1 MSRRDST
8 AIATF
13 AGAALVGVVGGLWLA
28 RSVDRTQRDALFAKS
43 AWRRHAA
50 LGFLEREGDAE
61 AIGVLRDYLS
71 WETHPALRARGAR
84 ALASLEAAFA

>member
-28 RSVDRTQRDALFAKS
+28 RSVDRTQRDALFSKNTL
-43 AWRRHAA
+43 RRHAA

-61 AIGVLRDYLS
+61 SIGLLRDYLA
-71 WETHPALRARGAR
+71 WETQPALRSRGGR
-84 ALASLEAAFA
+84 ILASLEAAFA

>member
-1 MSRRDST
+1 MSRPAST

-50 LGFLEREGDAE
+50 IGFLEREGDAE
-61 AIGVLRDYLS
+61 SIGVLRDYLA
-71 WETHPALRARGAR
+71 WETSPALRSRGER